1 MMHIQRASSLKLKNR
16 IPGYFLVDW

>member
-16 IPGYFLVDW
+16 IPEYFLVD